1 MTTTGSDWSEIEIA
15 VKNEVAGGG
24 CGSPPD

>member
-1 MTTTGSDWSEIEIA
+1 MTTTGSDSCEIEVA
-15 VKNEVAGGG
+15 VKNKVRGGG